1 MSGLKET
8 QIDDVPFVN
17 EVEDKKNWEEKVM
30 TNHPEVLQLA
40 EETRFLEGLKDN
52 WQNTQLKEYSL
63 PSFARNLSENK
74 VVNPDTLPEEEVIAL
89 ICQYLKEQKLQETRI
104 ALVKEVLSKHP
115 QYQLLHPDSPQ
126 FVNYTSDPS
135 LKDALEGMV
144 KLGLTDADNLFEKLP
159 FEEEDFAKLPDEEYD
174 QHISFHTSTD
184 TDIPITD
191 ENIVPNNNCE
201 IILEKCSEYPDGI
214 EIPAAMSTNQLIL
227 FTMTSTDV
235 YLNKFLTVYRDFI
248 TPIELLNKFIQIK
261 DQNIEKFKY
270 IISYW
275 IEHFSSDFTTQM
287 VPLLTELEMPEFT
300 DDIIKSKLGKV
311 ASNFDKFNLILKDH
325 ETLKQYFPSCK
336 MDLTE
341 QPQLPNDILSNK
353 LYLKDIDPTLIAQ
366 ALCIIDQHL
375 YDSISSSEF
384 VMATGTH
391 ISAVLKFYNIAV
403 EWLRQSLFSERIL
416 PDSEKASIGM
426 QKVKEKFMDIW
437 MKLYDNKDFHSMAVF
452 ATVFNSADHKKEF
465 QNRFSNRKVDAF
477 TLPTMFDSKSC
488 YSNYRKGIDSCVSSK
503 QPFVPFI
510 GITLHHISSIRCG
523 LDTTIENGKI
533 NFLKYNS
540 IYNCIEQ
547 FNLYKKLPYQF
558 TPVYQIISLILRGM
572 SEVEYMVDTENN

>member
-191 ENIVPNNNCE
+191 ENIYIV
-201 IILEKCSEYPDGI
+201 IL
-214 EIPAAMSTNQLIL
+214 LH
-227 FTMTSTDV
+227 
-235 YLNKFLTVYRDFI
+235 
-248 TPIELLNKFIQIK
+248 LLN
-261 DQNIEKFKY
+261 Y
-270 IISYW
+270 
-275 IEHFSSDFTTQM
+275 
-287 VPLLTELEMPEFT
+287 
-300 DDIIKSKLGKV
+300 
-311 ASNFDKFNLILKDH
+311 
-325 ETLKQYFPSCK
+325 
-336 MDLTE
+336 
-341 QPQLPNDILSNK
+341 
-353 LYLKDIDPTLIAQ
+353 
-366 ALCIIDQHL
+366 
-375 YDSISSSEF
+375 
-384 VMATGTH
+384 
-391 ISAVLKFYNIAV
+391 
-403 EWLRQSLFSERIL
+403 
-416 PDSEKASIGM
+416 
-426 QKVKEKFMDIW
+426 
-437 MKLYDNKDFHSMAVF
+437 
-452 ATVFNSADHKKEF
+452 
-465 QNRFSNRKVDAF
+465 
-477 TLPTMFDSKSC
+477 
-488 YSNYRKGIDSCVSSK
+488 
-503 QPFVPFI
+503 
-510 GITLHHISSIRCG
+510 
-523 LDTTIENGKI
+523 
-533 NFLKYNS
+533 
-540 IYNCIEQ
+540 
-547 FNLYKKLPYQF
+547 
-558 TPVYQIISLILRGM
+558 
-572 SEVEYMVDTENN
+572 